1 VFLQPISVEAIY
13 NTVAITPPPQVNTI
27 GFSVSMFAAAK
38 ASLTWA
44 GVLSL
49 PSPLSSD
56 GIGKLMEPGM
66 LPELN
71 ASAGLP
77 STI

>member
-13 NTVAITPPPQVNTI
+13 NTVAMTPPPQVNTI
-27 GFSVSMFAAAK
+27 GFSVSIFAAAN
-38 ASLTWA
+38 ASLTSV
-44 GVLSL
+44 GDISL
-49 PSPLSSD
+49 PSAVSND
-56 GIGKLMEPGM
+56 GIGKLIEPGM

-71 ASAGLP
+71 ASAGLA